1 MQAWIRG
8 FFNSLPIQ
16 LLFLHFR
23 RYQVLLVFWFVLFT
37 TIDGAFMKNYGAD
50 SLFLA
55 PEYLGNVTV
64 FSFAFVGIA
73 VGMFIMSWHVTTFI
87 LFSRHFKFLAATTKP
102 FLRYCINNSVIP
114 LIFLIFYFFRA
125 WYFDHYKEL
134 IPTTDIIFSC
144 GGFICG
150 LFFVLAISF
159 IYFFSADRTI
169 LRKMLPIINNPKDYI
184 THLQSPGHKIRDEN
198 LLQVEWYLETPFRVK
213 KTRNVSHYTQ
223 QFIDTLFK
231 RHHFAA
237 VIAVFIA
244 FLFLMIIGF
253 FLENK
258 FFQIPAAASITI
270 FFAILIGVS
279 GAFTYFLQSW
289 SVPYLIALI
298 LILNLFYKIE
308 WIDPRNKAYGLNY
321 SNKDERP
328 IYSRDNIIELCSQKN
343 IDSDRQNMIRIL
355 ENWKQKQNEEKPL
368 LVLITTSGGGNR
380 SAAFTMNALQ
390 KIDSVTHGELM
401 KKTFLITG
409 ASGGMLS
416 ATFFRELYLQK
427 QKESSINLRDHK
439 YVDQISGDLLNPM
452 FSSFVARDLIAPA
465 QKFKVGAYPY
475 VKDRGYA
482 FEKKLG
488 DNTEGCLDKH
498 LKDYKLDEYN
508 ANIPLLFFNSVVS
521 RDGRKMIISTQ
532 PIRFMMQGRQDT
544 THFPEMDPDAI
555 DFASFF
561 AKQDPYNLRI
571 LTALRMNATFPI
583 VLPNVWLP
591 SQPVIDVMDAGLRD
605 NYGQETALRF
615 LENFDDW
622 IKENT
627 RGVLMIQLRDREAG
641 GWENPYYSDNMSDH
655 ITKPF
660 FLLQHNWYKMMEY
673 FQNDMLSYY
682 TKNLPY
688 NFYKVSLQYVADNEE
703 SKARL
708 NFHLTQSEKTNIAF
722 ALNSEYNKKSLL
734 QVQQYFIQKDSVR
747 VKKGE

>member
-134 IPTTDIIFSC
+134 IATTDILFLC
-144 GGFICG
+144 GGFVCG

-169 LRKMLPIINNPKDYI
+169 LRRMLPIINNPKDYI
-184 THLQSPGHKIRDEN
+184 THLQPHTHKAQDEN

-244 FLFLMIIGF
+244 FLFLMIVGF

-328 IYSRDNIIELCSQKN
+328 IYSRDNIVELCSQKN
-343 IDSDRQNMIRIL
+343 IDADKQNMIQIL

-390 KIDSVTHGELM
+390 RIDSATHGELM

-427 QKESSINLRDHK
+427 QKGANINLRDHK

-465 QKFKVGAYPY
+465 QKFNVGPYPY

-498 LKDYKLDEYN
+498 LKDYKLYEYN

>member
-498 LKDYKLDEYN
+498 LKDYKLDEHN
-508 ANIPLLFFNSVVS
+508 ANIQLLFFNSVVS
-521 RDGRKMIISTQ
+521 RDGKKMIISTQ

-544 THFPEMDPDAI
+544 THFPKMDPDAI
-555 DFASFF
+555 DFTSFF
-561 AKQDPYNLRI
+561 SKQDPYNLRI

-627 RGVLMIQLRDREAG
+627 RGVLVIQLRDREAG

-660 FLLQHNWYKMMEY
+660 FLLQHNWYKEMEY

-688 NFYKVSLQYVADNEE
+688 DFYKVSLQYVADNKE

-708 NFHLTQSEKTNIAF
+708 NFHLTQSEKTNIAS
-722 ALNSEYNKKSLL
+722 ALNSEYNKRSLF
-734 QVQQYFIQKDSVR
+734 QVQQYFIQADSAR
-747 VKKGE
+747 LKKGE

>member
-561 AKQDPYNLRI
+561 AKQDPYNIRI

-734 QVQQYFIQKDSVR
+734 QVQQYFIQKDSVQ

>member
-1 MQAWIRG
+1 MQAWLRG
-8 FFNSLPIQ
+8 FYYSLPIQ

-23 RYQVLLVFWFVLFT
+23 RYQVLLVFWFLLFST
-37 TIDGAFMKNYGAD
+37 VDGVFMKSFGAD
-50 SLFLA
+50 SLYLA
-55 PEYLGNVTV
+55 PEYLGNVTAIS
-64 FSFAFVGIA
+64 FSVVGIA

-87 LFSRHFKFLAATTKP
+87 LFSRHFKFLATTTNP

-114 LIFLIFYFFRA
+114 LIFLVFYFFKA
-125 WYFDHYKEL
+125 WHFDHYKEL
-134 IPTTDIIFSC
+134 IPTVDIIFLC

-150 LFFVLAISF
+150 LLFILAISF
-159 IYFFSADRTI
+159 IYFFRADRTI
-169 LRKMLPIINNPKDYI
+169 LRKMLPIINDPKGYI
-184 THLQSPGHKIRDEN
+184 THLQPPTIKTNDEN
-198 LLQVEWYLETPFRVK
+198 LLNVEWYLETPTSVK
-213 KTRNVSHYTQ
+213 KTRDVSHYTQ

-237 VIAVFIA
+237 VITVFIA
-244 FLFLMIIGF
+244 FILLMIIGF

-289 SVPYLIALI
+289 SVPYLITLI
-298 LILNLFYKIE
+298 LILSIFYKIE

-321 SNKDERP
+321 SNKNERP
-328 IYSRDNIIELCSQKN
+328 AYSRENLVRLCSQENMDADK
-343 IDSDRQNMIRIL
+343 QNMIRIL
-355 ENWKQKQNEEKPL
+355 DNWKKKQNEENPL
-368 LVLITTSGGGNR
+368 LVIINTSGGGNR

-390 KIDSVTHGELM
+390 KIDSITHGELM
-401 KKTFLITG
+401 KKTFLIDG

-416 ATFFRELYLQK
+416 ATYFRELYLQK
-427 QKESSINLRDHK
+427 QKGRNINLRDRK
-439 YVDQISGDLLNPM
+439 YVDEISGDLLNPM

-465 QKFKVGAYPY
+465 QRFKVGPYAY

-482 FEKKLG
+482 FEMKLN
-488 DNTEGCLDKH
+488 DNTEGLLNKH
-498 LKDYKLDEYN
+498 LNDYKQDEYD
-508 ANIPLLFFNSVVS
+508 ANIPMIFFNSVVS
-521 RDGRKMIISTQ
+521 RDGKKMIISTQ

-544 THFPEMDPDAI
+544 THFPKTDPDAI

-561 AKQDPYNLRI
+561 AKQDPYNLSI

-591 SQPVIDVMDAGLRD
+591 SKPVIDVMDAGLRD
-605 NYGQETALRF
+605 NYGMETTLRF
-615 LENFDDW
+615 LENFDHW

-627 RGVLMIQLRDREAG
+627 RGVLVIQLRDREAG

-682 TKNLPY
+682 SRNITYDL
-688 NFYKVSLQYVADNEE
+688 YKVSFQYVADKEE
-703 SKARL
+703 TKAAL

-722 ALNSEYNKKSLL
+722 TLNSEYNRKSLL
-734 QVQQYFIQKDSVR
+734 RVQGYFSQQDSAQF
-747 VKKGE
+747 KKAE